1 MATAVRAERAET
13 KKCIYIY
20 IYMPL
25 TYKEKFNKK
34 YDYERDTSHS
44 INEIAKKTGYKKS
57 GLDVIY
63 SKGKGSYYTNKTPVP
78 KKRKASAKQWG
89 YARIYAAV
97 DPTSNTHRIDKS
109 HLKKK

>member
-1 MATAVRAERAET
+1 
-13 KKCIYIY
+13 
-20 IYMPL
+20 MPL

-34 YDYERDTSHS
+34 HGFDKDESHS
-44 INEIAKKTGYKKS
+44 IREISTLTNYTKS

-63 SKGKGSYYTNKTPVP
+63 RKGKGSYYTNKTPVP

-97 DPTSNTHRIDKS
+97 NPTSATHVVDKA
-109 HLKKK
+109 HLKKMVVNKPAG